1 MLSNGLMN
9 DEALLVKQVK
19 DGNALAFQQLVQ
31 QHQRLVFHMVHR
43 IVNRSEDCE
52 DISQEVFLRVYQKIH
67 LFNFQSKLSTWIATI
82 AYRTAL
88 NYVKKEEKHS
98 STDIDEAISLAS
110 PEQSAQQLLE
120 KKAIYQFIHERIS
133 ELPVHYRTVLTLFH
147 LEEMSLQEIQKVTD
161 MPLGTVKNYLFRA
174 RKLLKE
180 QLQNQ
185 FEPEEL

>member
-1 MLSNGLMN
+1 MLSNGLMD
-9 DEALLVKQVK
+9 DEALLVKRVK
-19 DGNALAFQQLVQ
+19 SGDAQAFRQLVQ

-43 IVNRSEDCE
+43 IVNRFEDCE

-88 NYVKKEEKHS
+88 NYVKKEEKHAA
-98 STDIDEAISLAS
+98 TDIDEATSLAS
-110 PEQSAQQLLE
+110 SEQSAQQLLE

-133 ELPVHYRTVLTLFH
+133 ELPVHYRSVLTLFH